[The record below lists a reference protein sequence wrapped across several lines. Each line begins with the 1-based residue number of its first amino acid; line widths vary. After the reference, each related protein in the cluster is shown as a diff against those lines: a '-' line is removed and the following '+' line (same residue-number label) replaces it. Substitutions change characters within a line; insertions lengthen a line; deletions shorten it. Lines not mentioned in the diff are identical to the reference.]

1 MFSSVR
7 TPRVYEHIVAQIER
21 AIFEGRLQQ
30 GDKLPAERQ
39 LVREFGASRVAVR
52 EALRALEHRGLVEV
66 RQGSAGGYFIREM
79 DAGPV
84 VRGFQTLFRLGH
96 VSLAQLVEARALVE
110 PESARLAAIRA
121 SEPDLKAVL
130 AALDART
137 ETGAAGRRRRSLD
150 AEFHRLVAAA
160 ARNPVHAVLTN
171 ALTALEANLVSHR
184 PDLSAEDDAAIVGA
198 HRRIY
203 DAIAERDGDAA
214 RSAMHAHILDVEQ
227 RLGRVSGIER
237 AAS

>member
-21 AIFEGRLQQ
+21 AIFDGRLQQ

-84 VRGFQTLFRLGH
+84 VRDFQTLFRLGR
-96 VSLAQLVEARALVE
+96 VSLAQLVEARALIE
-110 PESARLAAIRA
+110 PESARLAALRA
-121 SEPDLKAVL
+121 NEPDVKAVL
-130 AALDART
+130 AALDARA
-137 ETGAAGRRRRSLD
+137 ETGAPGRRRRTLD
-150 AEFHRLVAAA
+150 AEFHRLIAAA
-160 ARNPVHAVLTN
+160 ARNPVHGAVTH
-171 ALTALEANLVSHR
+171 ALTALQSTVVGGR
-184 PDLSAEDDAAIVGA
+184 TDLTAEDDAAIVAA
-198 HRRIY
+198 HRAVY
-203 DAIAERDGDAA
+203 EAIVARDPEAA
-214 RSAMHAHILDVEQ
+214 RAAMHAHIIDIEQ
-227 RLGRVSGIER
+227 RLGRVGVER

>member
-21 AIFEGRLQQ
+21 AIFDGRLQQ

-66 RQGSAGGYFIREM
+66 RQGSAGGYFIREL

-84 VRGFQTLFRLGH
+84 VRDFQTLFRLGR
-96 VSLAQLVEARALVE
+96 VSLAQLVEARALFE
-110 PESARLAAIRA
+110 PESARLAALRA
-121 SEPDLKAVL
+121 NEPDVKAVL
-130 AALDART
+130 AALDARA
-137 ETGAAGRRRRSLD
+137 ETGAPGRRRRSLD

-160 ARNPVHAVLTN
+160 ARNPVHAVVTN
-171 ALTALEANLVSHR
+171 ALTALQSNVVGGR
-184 PDLSAEDDAAIVGA
+184 PDLTVDDDTAIVTA
-198 HRRIY
+198 HRAVY
-203 DAIAERDGDAA
+203 EAIVARDPEAA
-214 RSAMHAHILDVEQ
+214 RAAMYAHIIDIEQ
-227 RLGRVSGIER
+227 RLGRVGVER

>member
-21 AIFEGRLQQ
+21 AIFEGRLQH

-79 DAGPV
+79 DSGPV
-84 VRGFQTLFRLGH
+84 VRDFQTLFRLGH
-96 VSLAQLVEARALVE
+96 VSLPQLVEARALIE
-110 PESARLAAIRA
+110 PESARLAALRA
-121 SEPDLKAVL
+121 TEPDVKAVL
-130 AALDART
+130 AALDARA
-137 ETGAAGRRRRSLD
+137 ETGGPGRRRRSLD

-160 ARNPVHAVLTN
+160 ARNPVHGVVTH
-171 ALTALEANLVSHR
+171 ALTALQSTVAGGR
-184 PDLSAEDDAAIVGA
+184 PDLTADDDAAIVSA
-198 HRRIY
+198 HRAVY
-203 DAIAERDGDAA
+203 EAIAGRDPDAA
-214 RSAMHAHILDVEQ
+214 RGAMYAHIIDIEQ
-227 RLGRVSGIER
+227 RLGRVGVER

>member
-1 MFSSVR
+1 M
-7 TPRVYEHIVAQIER
+7 YEHIVAQIER

-79 DAGPV
+79 DSGPV
-84 VRGFQTLFRLGH
+84 VRDFQTLFRLGH
-96 VSLAQLVEARALVE
+96 VSLAQLVEARALIE
-110 PESARLAAIRA
+110 PESARLAALRA
-121 SEPDLKAVL
+121 NEADIKAVQ
-130 AALDART
+130 AALDARA
-137 ETGAAGRRRRSLD
+137 ESGAPGRRRRSLD

-160 ARNPVHAVLTN
+160 ARNPVNGVVTH
-171 ALTALEANLVSHR
+171 ALTALQSNVVGPRA
-184 PDLSAEDDAAIVGA
+184 DLTAEDDAAVVSA

-203 DAIAERDGDAA
+203 EAIAGREPEAA
-214 RSAMHAHILDVEQ
+214 RAAMHAHIIDIEQ
-227 RLGRVSGIER
+227 RLGRTGVER

>member
-21 AIFEGRLQQ
+21 AIFDGRLQQ

-66 RQGSAGGYFIREM
+66 RQGSAGGYFIREL

-84 VRGFQTLFRLGH
+84 VRDFQTLFRLGR
-96 VSLAQLVEARALVE
+96 VSLAQLVEARALIE
-110 PESARLAAIRA
+110 PESARLAAVRA
-121 SEPDLKAVL
+121 NEPDVKAVL
-130 AALDART
+130 AALDARA
-137 ETGAAGRRRRSLD
+137 ETGAPGRRRRSLD
-150 AEFHRLVAAA
+150 AEFHRLIATA
-160 ARNPVHAVLTN
+160 ARNPVHAAVTH
-171 ALTALEANLVSHR
+171 ALTALQSNVVGAR
-184 PDLSAEDDAAIVGA
+184 ADLTAEDDAAIVSA
-198 HRRIY
+198 HRAIY
-203 DAIAERDGDAA
+203 EAIVGHDPDAA
-214 RSAMHAHILDVEQ
+214 RAAMYAHVIDIER
-227 RLGRVSGIER
+227 RLGRVGVER

>member
-21 AIFEGRLQQ
+21 AIFDGRLQQ

-84 VRGFQTLFRLGH
+84 VRDFQTLFRLGR
-96 VSLAQLVEARALVE
+96 VSLAQLVEARALIE
-110 PESARLAAIRA
+110 PESARLAAVRA
-121 SEPDLKAVL
+121 NEPDVKAVL
-130 AALDART
+130 AALDARA
-137 ETGAAGRRRRSLD
+137 ETGAPGRRRRSLD
-150 AEFHRLVAAA
+150 AEFHRLIAAA
-160 ARNPVHAVLTN
+160 ARNPVHAAVTH
-171 ALTALEANLVSHR
+171 ALTALQSNVVGGR
-184 PDLSAEDDAAIVGA
+184 PDLTAEDDAAIVTA
-198 HRRIY
+198 HRAIY
-203 DAIAERDGDAA
+203 EAIVGHDPEAA
-214 RSAMHAHILDVEQ
+214 RAAMHAHIIDIEQ
-227 RLGRVSGIER
+227 RLGRVGVER

>member
-66 RQGSAGGYFIREM
+66 RQGSAGGYFIREL

-84 VRGFQTLFRLGH
+84 VRDFQTLFRLGH
-96 VSLAQLVEARALVE
+96 VSVAQLVEARALIE
-110 PESARLAAIRA
+110 PESARLAALRA
-121 SEPDLKAVL
+121 NEPELKAVL
-130 AALDART
+130 AVIDARA
-137 ETGAAGRRRRSLD
+137 ETGAPGRRRRALD
-150 AEFHRLVAAA
+150 AEFHKLVATA
-160 ARNPVHAVLTN
+160 ARNPVHGVVTH
-171 ALTALEANLVSHR
+171 ALTALQATVVGAR
-184 PDLSAEDDAAIVGA
+184 ADLTPEDDAAIVNA
-198 HRRIY
+198 HRVIY
-203 DAIAERDGDAA
+203 EAIAARDPEAA
-214 RSAMHAHILDVEQ
+214 RAAMHTHVIDIEQ
-227 RLGRVSGIER
+227 RLGRVGVER

>member
-21 AIFEGRLQQ
+21 AIFDGRLQQ

-66 RQGSAGGYFIREM
+66 RQGSAGGYFIREL
-79 DAGPV
+79 DAGPL
-84 VRGFQTLFRLGH
+84 VRDFQTLFRLGR
-96 VSLAQLVEARALVE
+96 VSVAQLVEARALIE
-110 PESARLAAIRA
+110 PESARLAALRA
-121 SEPDLKAVL
+121 SEPDVKAVL
-130 AALDART
+130 AALDARA
-137 ETGAAGRRRRSLD
+137 ETGAPGRRRRSLD

-160 ARNPVHAVLTN
+160 ARNPVHAVVTN
-171 ALTALEANLVSHR
+171 ALTALQSNVMGAR
-184 PDLSAEDDAAIVGA
+184 TDLTAEDDAAVVVA
-198 HRRIY
+198 HRAIY
-203 DAIAERDGDAA
+203 EAIVARNSEAA
-214 RSAMHAHILDVEQ
+214 RAAMQAHVIDIEQ
-227 RLGRVSGIER
+227 RLGRVGVER

>member
-1 MFSSVR
+1 
-7 TPRVYEHIVAQIER
+7 VYEHIVAQIER

-79 DAGPV
+79 NAGPV
-84 VRGFQTLFRLGH
+84 VRDFQTLFRLGH
-96 VSLAQLVEARALVE
+96 VSLAQLVEARALIE
-110 PESARLAAIRA
+110 PESARLAALRA
-121 SEPDLKAVL
+121 NEPDVKAVL
-130 AALDART
+130 AVLDARA
-137 ETGAAGRRRRSLD
+137 ETGAPGRRRRSLD

-160 ARNPVHAVLTN
+160 ARNPVHGVVIH
-171 ALTALEANLVSHR
+171 ALTALQSNVVGGRA
-184 PDLSAEDDAAIVGA
+184 DLTAEDDAAIVTA
-198 HRRIY
+198 HRTVY
-203 DAIAERDGDAA
+203 EAIVARDPEAA
-214 RSAMHAHILDVEQ
+214 RAAMHGHIIDIEQ
-227 RLGRVSGIER
+227 RLGRVGVER